1 MKTGINGA
9 VFALLLA
16 FAAPVP
22 LTETLTGQEQ
32 ESACVVSRPARTARH
47 APQPREA
54 CRVHV
59 EHLPPAPLRLVS
71 APLVRFSTDW
81 IPPILS
87 RPPPL

>member
-1 MKTGINGA
+1 MKTRINGA

-22 LTETLTGQEQ
+22 LAATLTGQEQ

-47 APQPREA
+47 APQPRKA
-54 CRVHV
+54 PRVDL
-59 EHLPPAPLRLVS
+59 ELPPPAPLRVVS
-71 APLVRFSTDW
+71 APLVRFPTAW